1 MILMG
6 FGSGGWRRG
15 AGGGGGGGGGPAPPP
30 PPPPFPVSHI
40 PIVKKMYKYKY
51 CRTIP
56 HPILLRIAYSIK
68 AVFILNYN
76 FSI

>member
-15 AGGGGGGGGGPAPPP
+15 GV
-30 PPPPFPVSHI
+30 FPVSHI

>member
-1 MILMG
+1 LG
-6 FGSGGWRRG
+6 FGV
-15 AGGGGGGGGGPAPPP
+15 GGGGGGGGGGG
-30 PPPPFPVSHI
+30 PPFPVSHI